1 MTAFRV
7 VPQGPFDLATAQDF
21 AGGFAPGLGETAVTA
36 RGLLMVFP
44 LEDGS
49 GSAAVDVRQDADGT
63 VWGEVFGTHDA
74 EAARAQAARSLS
86 LDIDGRGWPE
96 VGLRDPVIGALQGRY
111 GPLRPVCFHS
121 PYEAAA
127 SFVIGA
133 RISMRQGARIRA
145 QLAAAHGDAIAL
157 PDGREVHAFPRPAV
171 LLGVDDVPGIS
182 AEKVRRLHA
191 IAQAALDGRLAAERL
206 RSMPAEE
213 AIADLRTLPGVGP
226 WTASGILMR
235 GAGTPDTLPL
245 DDAISRDAVRA
256 SYGLP
261 AEPTDAQWLAI
272 AEAWRPY
279 RMWATVLTHMAWRRE
294 RPDGPPRGGPGTR
307 RS

>member
-1 MTAFRV
+1 MTGFAI
-7 VPQGPFDLATAQDF
+7 VPQGPFDLATAQAF

-36 RGLLMVFP
+36 HGILMVFP
-44 LEDGS
+44 LEDGD

-63 VWGEVFGTHDA
+63 VRGEVFGTQDVT
-74 EAARAQAARSLS
+74 AASAQAAHGLS
-86 LDIDGRGWPE
+86 LDVDGRGWPD
-96 VGLRDPVIGALQGRY
+96 VGRRDPVVGALQARY
-111 GPLRPVCFHS
+111 GLLRPVCFHS

-145 QLAAAHGDAIAL
+145 RLSETHGDPIQL
-157 PDGREVHAFPRPAV
+157 PDGRVVHAFPRPSV
-171 LLGVDDVPGIS
+171 LLGIDDVPGIS

-191 IAQAALDGRLAAERL
+191 LAQAAMDGRLATSRL
-206 RSMPAEE
+206 RAMADDD
-213 AIADLRTLPGVGP
+213 ALADLRTLPGVGP
-226 WTASGILMR
+226 WTAAGILMR

-245 DDAISRDAVRA
+245 DDTISRDAVRA
-256 SYGLP
+256 FYHLP
-261 AEPTDAQWLAI
+261 TLPTDAEWLAL

-294 RPDGPPRGGPGTR
+294 RPEGPLAGGPGAR
-307 RS
+307 RG